1 MTCLNR
7 QRSIAFV
14 VAGVA
19 LVGALTAA
27 KAQTIYRIV
36 GADGKVTFSD
46 KPPASAEQGKVA
58 STGVGAAAAGAA
70 AGNLPF
76 ELRQVVAKYPVT
88 LYTGQECS
96 PCGSG
101 RAFLTSRGVPFSERS
116 VSTGEDVAALQRLT
130 GDASLPVISIGGQR
144 VKGFSD
150 TEWTQ
155 YLDLAGYP
163 KSSALPANYKNPLPT
178 PLITVQKPTEAK
190 PDPKPTQIQAP
201 EPVAPA
207 GPSPSNP
214 AGISF

>member
-1 MTCLNR
+1 LEFFMTCLNR

-76 ELRQVVAKYPVT
+76 APGGCQIPGNSLHGAGMLALRV
-88 LYTGQECS
+88 
-96 PCGSG
+96 GSCIPNEQ
-101 RAFLTSRGVPFSERS
+101 RRS
-116 VSTGEDVAALQRLT
+116 IQRKK
-130 GDASLPVISIGGQR
+130 R
-144 VKGFSD
+144 FHR
-150 TEWTQ
+150 
-155 YLDLAGYP
+155 
-163 KSSALPANYKNPLPT
+163 
-178 PLITVQKPTEAK
+178 
-190 PDPKPTQIQAP
+190 
-201 EPVAPA
+201 
-207 GPSPSNP
+207 
-214 AGISF
+214 